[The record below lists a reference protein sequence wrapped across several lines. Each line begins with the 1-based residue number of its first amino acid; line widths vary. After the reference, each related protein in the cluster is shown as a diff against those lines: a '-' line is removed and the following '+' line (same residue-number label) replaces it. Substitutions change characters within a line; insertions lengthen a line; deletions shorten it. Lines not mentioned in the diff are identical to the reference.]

1 MTHGASLVTDV
12 VDWSLE
18 VRFVSGEKLETNLC
32 VVENGLKS
40 VDVGFI
46 SG

>member
-1 MTHGASLVTDV
+1 MTHGARLVTDV

-32 VVENGLKS
+32 VVETGLKS
-40 VDVGFI
+40 VGVDFV
-46 SG
+46 SE